1 MSFVHL
7 HLHTEYSLDDGLVR
21 IGPLM
26 ERVAKLNMPAVALT
40 DRNNL
45 FAAIKFYR
53 AALDHGIK
61 PILGAEIDLEMPV
74 MRGRAARAVLLCQN
88 NDGYRNLCQLLS
100 DRYRRQEE
108 RDWISRQDLA
118 KHGDG
123 LIALSGGVAG
133 DLGQAM
139 LAENRRAAKV
149 ALEYWKRHF
158 PGRFYLEVTKTD
170 REHEI
175 DFLQFAAECAHM
187 HELPMVATNDV
198 RFLSDR
204 DFEAHEVRV
213 CIRSQNRVNDPD
225 RAREYSKEQHLRS
238 ESTMREV
245 FKSYPQ
251 ALENT
256 EQIALRCNCR
266 LNLGQTL
273 LPAYPTPE
281 GESMDDYLDRRA
293 SEGLSRRLER
303 LEASGQMVGEESGY
317 RERLGH
323 ELEVIH
329 KTGFSGYF
337 VIVADFVQWARDNDI
352 PVGPGRGSGAGSLVA
367 YALGITGLDPLRYGL
382 LFERFLNP
390 DRVSMPDFD
399 IDFCNQNRDRVIEYV
414 RKRYGEDSVA
424 QIITYGTMAAK
435 AVIRDVG
442 RALGAPYNYCDRIAR
457 AVPNELGITL
467 EGAYQDS
474 KEFRELVSHP
484 EDTTGAH
491 LYEVALQLEGVVRN
505 ASRHAAGVV
514 IAPGALT
521 DYTPLYFE
529 ARQPDV
535 AITQFDMKD
544 VEAIGLTKFD
554 FLGLRTVTL
563 LHRCLGM
570 VNARRES
577 RGEAPL
583 DLDMLPLDDGGT
595 YELLQRAQ
603 TTEVFQLESAGMR
616 DLLLRMKPDCFDDLV
631 ALVALYRPGPLNS
644 KMDVEYIQCK
654 RTPSRV
660 SYLHPDMKPILAP
673 TFGVILYQE
682 QVMQLARDLAG
693 YSLGET
699 DLLRR
704 AMGKKKPEEMA
715 EHAERFQQGAVEHGL
730 APYQAKKIFDLMK
743 EFAEYGFNK
752 SHSVAYAL
760 LAYQTA
766 WFKTHYPDAFMAAAM
781 SSEIDDTDKLA
792 LLCKEAGSLGLA
804 LKGPDVNASDYYFT
818 VPEEGEVRYGLGA
831 IKGVGQN
838 LVARLVEERGPEPFT
853 SLEDLCHRL
862 DARDYSERDLCALIH
877 AGALDGFGA
886 SRRAMAETA
895 GRIKVQAQRV
905 QLDRSVGQDSLF
917 AQEPAAEFCA
927 LPQDDQEYET
937 IERLSYEFD
946 ALGFYFSGHPFL
958 QYRAQVQQMGAQ
970 PLSKVRGDAEAAAE
984 GKYGRVLQVCT
995 AGMVMKISYPRNGE
1009 VAFIDLEDDEVRLEV
1024 VAQDPGRARDF
1035 EVGNLMLVK
1044 GEVRVQ
1050 PKAERGERLRIR
1062 AKSLYTLEQMS
1073 RQRAERV
1080 EIVLNGDSGP
1090 DTVRAIK
1097 QVLAGHRGGC
1107 EVSVEHAG
1115 QGGRSRW
1122 VLDEGW
1128 KVSADEEVL
1137 QALRALPGVT
1147 SANVLY
1153 SPVER

>member
-7 HLHTEYSLDDGLVR
+7 HLHTQYSLDDGLVR
-21 IGPLM
+21 IDPLM
-26 ERVAKLNMPAVALT
+26 ERVAELGMPAVALT

-45 FAAIKFYR
+45 FAAVKFYR
-53 AALDHGIK
+53 SALSFGIK
-61 PILGAEIDLEMPV
+61 PILGAEIDLEMPA
-74 MRGRAARAVLLCQN
+74 MRDRSARVLLLCQDH
-88 NDGYRNLCQLLS
+88 DGYQNLCQLLS
-100 DRYRRQEE
+100 DRYRNG
-108 RDWISRQDLA
+108 RDWILRQDLA
-118 KHGDG
+118 THGEG
-123 LIALSGGVAG
+123 LIVLSGGVAG

-139 LAENRRAAKV
+139 LAENRKAADA

-158 PGRFYLEVTKTD
+158 PDRFYLEVTKTD

-175 DFLQFAAECAHM
+175 DFLQFAEECAHT

-198 RFLSDR
+198 RFLSSDE
-204 DFEAHEVRV
+204 FEAHEVRV
-213 CIRSQNRVNDPD
+213 CIRSQQRVNDSE
-225 RAREYSKEQHLRS
+225 RVREYSKEQYLRE
-238 ESTMREV
+238 ESVMREA
-245 FKSYPQ
+245 FENYPR
-251 ALENT
+251 AIANT
-256 EQIALRCNCR
+256 EQIALRCNCQLELR
-266 LNLGQTL
+266 RTL

-281 GESMDDYLDRRA
+281 GESMDDYLDRQA
-293 SEGLSRRLER
+293 SEGLTVRLER
-303 LEASGQMVGEESGY
+303 LASSGQMVGEESDY
-317 RERLGH
+317 RKRLGH

-329 KTGFSGYF
+329 ETGFSGYF

-382 LFERFLNP
+382 LFERFLNS

-457 AVPNELGITL
+457 TVPNELGITL
-467 EGAYQDS
+467 ERAYHES
-474 KEFRELVSHP
+474 PEFKELVSHP

-514 IAPGALT
+514 IAPGKLT

-529 ARQPDV
+529 ARQPEV

-563 LHRCLGM
+563 LQQCLGT

-577 RGEAPL
+577 RGETPL
-583 DLDMLPLDDGGT
+583 DLDTLPLDDKET

-616 DLLLRMKPDCFDDLV
+616 DLLGRMQPDRFDDLV

-654 RTPSRV
+654 RNPSRV
-660 SYLHPDMKPILAP
+660 SYLHPDMEPILAP

-730 APYQAKKIFDLMK
+730 APYEAKKIFDLMK

-781 SSEIDDTDKLA
+781 SSEIDDTDKLSQ
-792 LLCKEAGSLGLA
+792 LCKEARSLKLT
-804 LKGPDVNASDYYFT
+804 LKGPDINASDYYFT

-838 LVARLVEERGPEPFT
+838 LVARLVEERGSERFT

-862 DARDYSERDLCALIH
+862 DTRDYSERDLRALIH

-886 SRRAMAETA
+886 SRKAMAETA

-917 AQEPAAEFCA
+917 AQEPAVEFCA
-927 LPQDDQEYET
+927 LPQDGQEYET
-937 IERLSYEFD
+937 IERLAYEFE

-958 QYRAQVQQMGAQ
+958 QYRAQVKQMGTQ
-970 PLSKVRGDAEAAAE
+970 SLSKVREGAEAATE
-984 GKYGRVLQVCT
+984 SRYSRVLPVCT

-1009 VAFIDLEDDEVRLEV
+1009 VAFIDLEDDEVRMEV

-1035 EVGNLMLVK
+1035 EVGDLMLVK
-1044 GEVRVQ
+1044 GEIRTQ
-1050 PKAERGERLRIR
+1050 PKAERGERQRIR
-1062 AKSLYTLEQMS
+1062 AKSLYTLDQMS
-1073 RQRAERV
+1073 QQRAERV

-1122 VLDEGW
+1122 VLDEDW

>member
-21 IGPLM
+21 IDPLM
-26 ERVAKLNMPAVALT
+26 ERVAELDMPAVALT

-45 FAAIKFYR
+45 FAAVKFYR
-53 AALDHGIK
+53 TALRRGVK
-61 PILGAEIDLEMPV
+61 PILGAELDLEMPV
-74 MRGRAARAVLLCQN
+74 VRGRSARVVVLCQDR
-88 NDGYRNLCQLLS
+88 DGYRNLCRLLS
-100 DRYRRQEE
+100 DRYRRGQD
-108 RDWISRQDLA
+108 RILRQDLA
-118 KHGDG
+118 EHGEG
-123 LIALSGGVAG
+123 LIVLSGGVAG

-139 LAENRRAAKV
+139 LAENRRAANA

-158 PGRFYLEVTKTD
+158 PDRFYLEVTRTD
-170 REHEI
+170 REHEE
-175 DFLQFAAECAHM
+175 DFLQFALECAHA
-187 HELPMVATNDV
+187 HGLPVVATNDV
-198 RFLSDR
+198 RFLSSEE
-204 DFEAHEVRV
+204 FEAHEVRV
-213 CIRSQNRVNDPD
+213 CIRSQKRVNDPD
-225 RAREYSKEQHLRS
+225 RAREYSKEQNLRG
-238 ESTMREV
+238 ESMMREA
-245 FKSYPQ
+245 FESCPQ
-251 ALENT
+251 AVDNT

-266 LNLGQTL
+266 LDLGRTL

-293 SEGLSRRLER
+293 GEGLAGRLER
-303 LEASGQMVGEESGY
+303 LEASDQMAEEESAY
-317 RERLGH
+317 RERLAH
-323 ELEVIH
+323 ELGVIH
-329 KTGFSGYF
+329 ETGFSGYF

-399 IDFCNQNRDRVIEYV
+399 IDFCNRNRDRVIDYV
-414 RKRYGEDSVA
+414 RKRYGEGSVA

-435 AVIRDVG
+435 AAVRDVG

-467 EGAYQDS
+467 EKAYQDS
-474 KEFRELVSHP
+474 PEFRELVSHP

-544 VEAIGLTKFD
+544 VEEIGLTKFD

-563 LHRCLGM
+563 LHQCLGT
-570 VNARRES
+570 VNARLGS

-583 DLDMLPLDDGGT
+583 DLDTLPLDDGDT

-603 TTEVFQLESAGMR
+603 TTEVFQLESDGMR
-616 DLLLRMKPDCFDDLV
+616 DLLVRMKPDCFDDLV

-644 KMDVEYIQCK
+644 KMDIEYIECK
-654 RTPSRV
+654 RDPRRV
-660 SYLHPDMKPILAP
+660 RYLHPDMEPILAP

-715 EHAERFQQGAVEHGL
+715 EHAERFQQGATRHGL
-730 APYQAKKIFDLMK
+730 TPYEAKKIFDLMK

-766 WFKTHYPDAFMAAAM
+766 WFKAHHSDAFMAAAM

-792 LLCKEAGSLGLA
+792 LLCKEARALGLA
-804 LKGPDVNASDYYFT
+804 LKGPDANTSGYYFT
-818 VPEEGEVRYGLGA
+818 VPGEGEVRYGLGA
-831 IKGVGQN
+831 IKGVGQG
-838 LVARLVEERGPEPFT
+838 LVARLVEERESAPFT
-853 SLEDLCHRL
+853 GLEDLCHRV
-862 DARDYSERDLCALIH
+862 DARDYSERDLRALIH
-877 AGALDGFGA
+877 AGALDGLGA
-886 SRRAMAETA
+886 SRRAMAETV

-927 LPQDDQEYET
+927 LPQDGQEYET
-937 IERLSYEFD
+937 TELLAHEFE
-946 ALGFYFSGHPFL
+946 ALGFYFSGHPFA
-958 QYRAQVQQMGAQ
+958 QYRKQVQQMGAQ
-970 PLSKVRGDAEAAAE
+970 PLSKVREDAEEAIKK
-984 GKYGRVLQVCT
+984 GCGRAWKVCS
-995 AGMVMKISYPRNGE
+995 AGVVMKIAYPRNGE
-1009 VAFIDLEDDEVRLEV
+1009 VAFVDLEDDEERLEV
-1024 VAQDPGRARDF
+1024 VAQEPERARDF
-1035 EVGNLMLVK
+1035 EVGDLMLVE

-1062 AKSLYTLEQMS
+1062 AKSLYTLDQMS
-1073 RQRAERV
+1073 RRRAERV
-1080 EIVLNGDSGP
+1080 EVVLNGDSGP
-1090 DTVRAIK
+1090 DTVRALK
-1097 QVLAGHRGGC
+1097 QVLSDHRGGC
-1107 EVSVEHAG
+1107 EVSIEHMG

-1122 VLDEGW
+1122 VLDEDW
-1128 KVSADEEVL
+1128 KVSADEAAL
-1137 QALRALPGVT
+1137 QALRDLPGVE

-1153 SPVER
+1153 SQASR

>member
-7 HLHTEYSLDDGLVR
+7 HLHTQYSLDDGLVR
-21 IGPLM
+21 VDPLM
-26 ERVAKLNMPAVALT
+26 ERVAELGMPAVALT

-45 FAAIKFYR
+45 FAAVKFYR
-53 AALDHGIK
+53 SALSFGIK
-61 PILGAEIDLEMPV
+61 PILGAEIDLEMPA
-74 MRGRAARAVLLCQN
+74 MRDRSARVLLLCQN
-88 NDGYRNLCQLLS
+88 RHGYQNLCQLLS
-100 DRYRRQEE
+100 DRYRNGQ
-108 RDWISRQDLA
+108 DWILRQDLA
-118 KHGDG
+118 THGEG
-123 LIALSGGVAG
+123 LIVLSGGVAG

-139 LAENRRAAKV
+139 LAENRKAADA

-158 PGRFYLEVTKTD
+158 PDRFYLEVTKTD

-175 DFLQFAAECAHM
+175 DFLQFAEECAHT

-198 RFLSDR
+198 RFLSSDE
-204 DFEAHEVRV
+204 FEAHEVRV
-213 CIRSQNRVNDPD
+213 CIRSQQRVNDPD
-225 RAREYSKEQHLRS
+225 RTREYSKEQHLRP
-238 ESTMREV
+238 ESVMREV
-245 FKSYPQ
+245 FESYPR
-251 ALENT
+251 AIANT
-256 EQIALRCNCR
+256 EQIALRCNCQ
-266 LNLGQTL
+266 LELGRTL

-293 SEGLSRRLER
+293 NEGLTVRLER
-303 LEASGQMVGEESGY
+303 LESSGQMVGEESDY
-317 RERLGH
+317 RKRLGH

-329 KTGFSGYF
+329 ETGFSGYF

-382 LFERFLNP
+382 LFERFLNS

-467 EGAYQDS
+467 ERAYQDS
-474 KEFRELVSHP
+474 PEFRELVSHP

-491 LYEVALQLEGVVRN
+491 LYEIALQLEGVVRN

-544 VEAIGLTKFD
+544 VEEIGLTKFD

-570 VNARRES
+570 VNPRLES

-583 DLDMLPLDDGGT
+583 DLDTLPLDDKET
-595 YELLQRAQ
+595 YELLQKAQ
-603 TTEVFQLESAGMR
+603 TTEVFQLESDGMR
-616 DLLLRMKPDCFDDLV
+616 DLLLRMKPDRFDDLV

-654 RTPSRV
+654 RNPSRV
-660 SYLHPDMKPILAP
+660 RYLHKDMEPILAP

-715 EHAERFQQGAVEHGL
+715 EHAERFQQGAVKHGL
-730 APYQAKKIFDLMK
+730 APYEAKKIFDLMK

-766 WFKTHYPDAFMAAAM
+766 WFKAHHPDAFMAAAM
-781 SSEIDDTDKLA
+781 SSEIDDTDKLS
-792 LLCKEAGSLGLA
+792 LLCKEARALGLT
-804 LKGPDVNASDYYFT
+804 LKGPDVNESSYYFT
-818 VPEEGEVRYGLGA
+818 VPGENEVRYGLGA
-831 IKGVGQN
+831 IKGVGQG
-838 LVARLVEERGPEPFT
+838 LVARLVEERESAPFA
-853 SLEDLCHRL
+853 SLEDLCHRV
-862 DARDYSERDLCALIH
+862 DVRDYSERDLRALIH

-895 GRIKVQAQRV
+895 GRIKIQAQRV
-905 QLDRSVGQDSLF
+905 QTDRNVGQDSLF
-917 AQEPAAEFCA
+917 EQEPAAEFCA
-927 LPQDDQEYET
+927 LPQEGEEYGAV
-937 IERLSYEFD
+937 ERLGHEFE

-958 QYRAQVQQMGAQ
+958 QYQDQVRQVGAQ
-970 PLSKVRGDAEAAAE
+970 PLSKVRKDAVKAIEE
-984 GKYGRVLQVCT
+984 GRGRAWQVCT
-995 AGMVMKISYPRNGE
+995 AGMAMKIAYPRNGE
-1009 VAFIDLEDDEVRLEV
+1009 VAFIDLEDDQVRLEV
-1024 VAQDPGRARDF
+1024 VAQDPERARDF

-1062 AKSLYTLEQMS
+1062 AKFLYTLDQMS
-1073 RQRAERV
+1073 RERAERV

-1090 DTVRAIK
+1090 DTVRALK
-1097 QVLAGHRGGC
+1097 RVLADHRGGC
-1107 EVSVEHAG
+1107 EVSVKHMG
-1115 QGGRSRW
+1115 QGNRSRW
-1122 VLDEGW
+1122 VLAEDW
-1128 KVSADEEVL
+1128 RVSADEDTL
-1137 QALRALPGVT
+1137 QALRNLPGVE

-1153 SPVER
+1153 SQVDH

>member
-21 IGPLM
+21 IDPLM
-26 ERVAKLNMPAVALT
+26 KRVAELDMPAVALT

-45 FAAIKFYR
+45 FAAVKFYR
-53 AALDHGIK
+53 SALRFGIK

-74 MRGRAARAVLLCQN
+74 LRDRSARVILLCQN

-100 DRYRRQEE
+100 DRYRRG
-108 RDWISRQDLA
+108 RDRILRQDLA
-118 KHGDG
+118 ERGEG

-139 LAENRRAAKV
+139 LAENRQAADA

-158 PGRFYLEVTKTD
+158 PDRFYLEATKTD
-170 REHEI
+170 REHEA
-175 DFLQFAAECAHM
+175 DFLQFAAECAHL
-187 HELPMVATNDV
+187 HGLPVVATNDV
-198 RFLSDR
+198 RFLSSEE
-204 DFEAHEVRV
+204 FEAHEVRV
-213 CIRSQNRVNDPD
+213 CIRSQKRVNDPD
-225 RAREYSKEQHLRS
+225 RAREYSKEQHLRP
-238 ESTMREV
+238 ESVMREV
-245 FKSYPQ
+245 FENYPQ
-251 ALENT
+251 AIENT

-266 LNLGQTL
+266 LELGRTL

-293 SEGLSRRLER
+293 NEGLAHRLER
-303 LEASGQMVGEESGY
+303 LEAGGQRVGPESDY
-317 RERLGH
+317 RRRLEH
-323 ELEVIH
+323 ELGVIH
-329 KTGFSGYF
+329 ETGFSGYF

-414 RKRYGEDSVA
+414 RKRYGEGSVA

-435 AVIRDVG
+435 AAIRDVG
-442 RALGAPYNYCDRIAR
+442 RVLGAPYNYCDRIAR

-467 EGAYQDS
+467 EKAYQGS
-474 KEFRELVSHP
+474 SEFRELVSHP

-491 LYEVALQLEGVVRN
+491 LYEVALKLEGVVRN

-521 DYTPLYFE
+521 DYSPLYFE

-535 AITQFDMKD
+535 AITQFDMED
-544 VEAIGLTKFD
+544 IEAIGLTKFD

-563 LHRCLGM
+563 LHQCLGT
-570 VNARRES
+570 VNARLEA
-577 RGEAPL
+577 RGEATL
-583 DLDMLPLDDGGT
+583 DLDTLSLDDAPT
-595 YELLQRAQ
+595 YALLQRAQ

-616 DLLLRMKPDCFDDLV
+616 DLLVRMKPDRFDDLV

-654 RTPSRV
+654 RDPSRIR
-660 SYLHPDMKPILAP
+660 YLHPDMEPILAP

-682 QVMQLARDLAG
+682 QVMQLARELAG

-715 EHAERFQQGAVEHGL
+715 KHVERFQQGAAEHGL

-766 WFKTHYPDAFMAAAM
+766 WFKAHYPDAFMAAAM
-781 SSEIDDTDKLA
+781 SSVIDDTDKLA
-792 LLCKEAGSLGLA
+792 LLCKEARALGLT
-804 LKGPDVNASDYYFT
+804 LKGPDVNVSSYYFT

-831 IKGVGQN
+831 IKGVGQG
-838 LVARLVEERGPEPFT
+838 LVARLVKERESAPFA

-862 DARDYSERDLCALIH
+862 DVRDYSERDLRALIH

-886 SRRAMAETA
+886 SRRAMAEAA

-905 QLDRSVGQDSLF
+905 QTDRNMGQDSLF
-917 AQEPAAEFCA
+917 AQEQAAGVCA
-927 LPQDDQEYET
+927 LPQDEGEYGT
-937 IERLSYEFD
+937 VERLAHEFE

-958 QYRAQVQQMGAQ
+958 QYQAKVRQVGAQ
-970 PLSKVRGDAEAAAE
+970 PLSQVREAAEKAIEE
-984 GKYGRVLQVCT
+984 GRGRAWQVCT
-995 AGMVMKISYPRNGE
+995 AGMAMKISYPRNGE
-1009 VAFIDLEDDEVRLEV
+1009 VAFVDLEDDRERLEV
-1024 VAQDPGRARDF
+1024 VAQDPKRARGF
-1035 EVGNLMLVK
+1035 EVGDLMLVK

-1062 AKSLYTLEQMS
+1062 AKSLYTLDEMG
-1073 RQRAERV
+1073 RERAEHV
-1080 EIVLNGDSGP
+1080 KIVLNGDSDP
-1090 DTVRAIK
+1090 ETVHAVK
-1097 QVLAGHRGGC
+1097 QVLADHRGGC
-1107 EVSVEHAG
+1107 KVSVEHMG
-1115 QGGRSRW
+1115 RGGRSRW
-1122 VLDEGW
+1122 VLDEDW
-1128 KVSADEEVL
+1128 RVSADEDTL
-1137 QALRALPGVT
+1137 QALRGLPGVE

-1153 SPVER
+1153 SQVDH

>member
-1 MSFVHL
+1 MSFIHL

-21 IGPLM
+21 IAPLM
-26 ERVAKLNMPAVALT
+26 ERAAKLNMPAVALT

-45 FAAIKFYR
+45 FAAVKFYR
-53 AALDHGIK
+53 AALDQGIK

-74 MRGRAARAVLLCQN
+74 MRGRSARAVLLCQ
-88 NDGYRNLCQLLS
+88 DHGGYRNLCQLLS

-118 KHGDG
+118 EHGEG

-139 LAENRRAAKV
+139 LAENRRAAKM

-158 PGRFYLEVTKTD
+158 PGRFYLEVIKTD

-175 DFLQFAAECAHM
+175 DFLQFAAECAHL

-198 RFLSDR
+198 RFLSDGE
-204 DFEAHEVRV
+204 FEAHEVRV
-213 CIRSQNRVNDPD
+213 CIRSQERVNDPD
-225 RAREYSKEQHLRS
+225 RARVYSKEQHLRS

-245 FKSYPQ
+245 FKDYPQ
-251 ALENT
+251 AIENT

-266 LNLGQTL
+266 LELGKTL
-273 LPAYPTPE
+273 LPAYPTPA

-293 SEGLSRRLER
+293 GEGLARRLER
-303 LEASGQMVGEESGY
+303 LEASGQRAGEDSAY
-317 RERLGH
+317 RARLEH
-323 ELEVIH
+323 ELGVIH

-382 LFERFLNP
+382 LFERFLNS

-414 RKRYGEDSVA
+414 RQRYGEASVA

-442 RALGAPYNYCDRIAR
+442 RVLGAPYHYCDRIAR

-467 EGAYQDS
+467 EGAYKDS
-474 KEFRELVSHP
+474 AEFRELVSHP

-563 LHRCLGM
+563 LHRCRGM
-570 VNARRES
+570 VEARRAS
-577 RGEAPL
+577 RGEVPL
-583 DLDMLPLDDGGT
+583 DLDTLPLDDGPT
-595 YELLQRAQ
+595 YELLQQAQ
-603 TTEVFQLESAGMR
+603 TMEVFQLESAGMR
-616 DLLLRMKPDCFDDLV
+616 ELLMRMKPDCFDDLV

-654 RTPSRV
+654 RDPSRV
-660 SYLHPDMKPILAP
+660 RYLHPDMEPILAP

-693 YSLGET
+693 YTLGET

-792 LLCKEAGSLGLA
+792 LLCKEARGLGLT
-804 LKGPDVNASDYYFT
+804 LKGPDVNASGYYFT
-818 VPEEGEVRYGLGA
+818 VPEEGEIRYGLGA

-838 LVARLVEERGPEPFT
+838 LVARLVEERGPAPFT
-853 SLEDLCHRL
+853 GLEDLCHRL
-862 DARDYSERDLCALIH
+862 DTRDYSERDLRALIH
-877 AGALDGFGA
+877 AGALDETGA
-886 SRRAMAETA
+886 SRKAMVEAA
-895 GRIKVQAQRV
+895 GRFKVQAQQV
-905 QLDRSVGQDSLF
+905 QMDRSVGQDSLF
-917 AQEPAAEFCA
+917 ALDPAVASHA
-927 LPQDDQEYET
+927 RPQDDQEYET
-937 IERLSYEFD
+937 IERLAHEFE
-946 ALGFYFSGHPFL
+946 ALGFYLSGHPFH
-958 QYRAQVQQMGAQ
+958 QYRPQVQRMGTQ
-970 PLSKVRGDAEAAAE
+970 SLSRVCAEAEKAVASGR
-984 GKYGRVLQVCT
+984 GKSWEVCV
-995 AGMVMKISYPRNGE
+995 AGMVMKLAYPRNGE
-1009 VAFIDLEDDEVRLEV
+1009 VAFIDLEDDQVRLEV
-1024 VAQDPGRARDF
+1024 VAPDPRRARDF
-1035 EVGNLMLVK
+1035 EVGDLMLVK
-1044 GEVRVQ
+1044 GDVRVQ

-1062 AKSLYTLEQMS
+1062 ARSLYTLEQMS
-1073 RQRAERV
+1073 RQRAQRV
-1080 EIVLNGDSGP
+1080 AIVLNGDSGP

-1097 QVLAGHRGGC
+1097 QVLAEHRGGC
-1107 EVSVEHAG
+1107 GVSVEYTG
-1115 QGGRSRW
+1115 RGRSRW
-1122 VLDEGW
+1122 VLAEDW
-1128 KVSADEEVL
+1128 KVSADENVL
-1137 QALRALPGVT
+1137 QALRAVPGVT

-1153 SPVER
+1153 SQADH

>member
-21 IGPLM
+21 IDSLM
-26 ERVAKLNMPAVALT
+26 ERVAGLNMPAVALT

-45 FAAIKFYR
+45 FAAVKFYR
-53 AALDHGIK
+53 SALRHGIK

-74 MRGRAARAVLLCQN
+74 MRDRSARVVLLCQD

-100 DRYRRQEE
+100 DRYRRGQD
-108 RDWISRQDLA
+108 RILRQDLA
-118 KHGDG
+118 KHGEG
-123 LIALSGGVAG
+123 LIVLSGGVAG

-139 LAENRRAAKV
+139 LAENRRAAKAV
-149 ALEYWKRHF
+149 LEYWKRHF
-158 PGRFYLEVTKTD
+158 PDRFYLEITRTD
-170 REHEI
+170 REHEV
-175 DFLQFAAECAHM
+175 DFLQFALECAHA

-198 RFLSDR
+198 RFLSSEE
-204 DFEAHEVRV
+204 FEAHEVRV

-238 ESTMREV
+238 ESVMREV
-245 FKSYPQ
+245 FESYPQ
-251 ALENT
+251 AIENT

-266 LNLGQTL
+266 LDLGRTL

-293 SEGLSRRLER
+293 DEGLAHRLER
-303 LEASGQMVGEESGY
+303 LEASGLMVGPESTY
-317 RERLGH
+317 RQRLEH
-323 ELEVIH
+323 ELGVIH
-329 KTGFSGYF
+329 ETGFSGYF

-367 YALGITGLDPLRYGL
+367 YSLGITGLDPLRYGL

-390 DRVSMPDFD
+390 DRISMPDFD
-399 IDFCNQNRDRVIEYV
+399 IDFCNRNRDRVIEYV
-414 RKRYGEDSVA
+414 RRRYGEDSVA

-467 EGAYQDS
+467 EKAYQDS
-474 KEFRELVSHP
+474 PEFRELVSHP

-529 ARQPDV
+529 ARHPDV

-544 VEAIGLTKFD
+544 VETIGLTKFD

-563 LHRCLGM
+563 LDQCLGT
-570 VNARRES
+570 VNARLES

-583 DLDMLPLDDGGT
+583 DLDMLPLDDKKT

-603 TTEVFQLESAGMR
+603 TMEVFQLESDGMR
-616 DLLLRMKPDCFDDLV
+616 DLLVRMKPDCFDDLV

-644 KMDVEYIQCK
+644 KMDMEYIECK
-654 RTPSRV
+654 RNPNRV
-660 SYLHPDMKPILAP
+660 RYLHPDMEPILAP

-730 APYQAKKIFDLMK
+730 APYEAKKIFDLMK

-792 LLCKEAGSLGLA
+792 MLCKEARTLRLT
-804 LKGPDVNASDYYFT
+804 LKGPDVNESDYYFT
-818 VPEEGEVRYGLGA
+818 VPGEGEVRYGLGA
-831 IKGVGQN
+831 IKGVGQG
-838 LVARLVEERGPEPFT
+838 LVARLLEERESAPFT

-862 DARDYSERDLCALIH
+862 DTRDYSERDLRALIH
-877 AGALDGFGA
+877 AGALDGLGA

-895 GRIKVQAQRV
+895 GRIKVQAQRI
-905 QLDRSVGQDSLF
+905 QMDRSVGQDSLF
-917 AQEPAAEFCA
+917 AQETAAEFCA
-927 LPQDDQEYET
+927 IPQDGQEYEAV
-937 IERLSYEFD
+937 ERLTYEFE
-946 ALGFYFSGHPFL
+946 ALGFFFSGHPFL
-958 QYRAQVQQMGAQ
+958 QYRAQMNQVGAQ
-970 PLSKVRGDAEAAAE
+970 SLSQVREAAEAARDS
-984 GKYGRVLQVCT
+984 KYGRAWKVCT
-995 AGMVMKISYPRNGE
+995 AGVVMKIAYPRNGE
-1009 VAFIDLEDDEVRLEV
+1009 VAFINLEDDRERLEI
-1024 VAQDPGRARDF
+1024 VAQEPERARDF
-1035 EVGNLMLVK
+1035 EVGDLMLVE
-1044 GEVRVQ
+1044 GEVRVP

-1062 AKSLYTLEQMS
+1062 AKLLYTLEEMS
-1073 RQRAERV
+1073 RQRAARV
-1080 EIVLNGDSGP
+1080 EIVLNGDSSP

-1097 QVLAGHRGGC
+1097 QVLADHRGGC
-1107 EVSVEHAG
+1107 GVSVEHTG
-1115 QGGRSRW
+1115 QRGRSRW
-1122 VLDEGW
+1122 MLDEDW
-1128 KVSADEEVL
+1128 RVSADENTL
-1137 QALRALPGVT
+1137 QALRDLPGVA

-1153 SPVER
+1153 SQVDR

>member
-26 ERVAKLNMPAVALT
+26 ERAAALAMPAVALT

-45 FAAIKFYR
+45 FAAVKFYK
-53 AALDHGIK
+53 AALNYGIK
-61 PILGAEIDLEMPV
+61 PILGAEVDLEMPV
-74 MRGRAARAVLLCQN
+74 MRDRCARTVLLCRNQE
-88 NDGYRNLCQLLS
+88 GYQNLCQLLS
-100 DRYRRQEE
+100 DRYRDG
-108 RDWISRQDLA
+108 RDRILREDLA
-118 KHGDG
+118 KRNEG

-139 LAENRRAAKV
+139 IAENRRAANA

-158 PGRFYLEVTKTD
+158 PERFYLEVTRTD
-170 REHEI
+170 REHEE
-175 DFLQFAAECAHM
+175 DFLQFALECAGEHD
-187 HELPMVATNDV
+187 LPVVASNDV
-198 RFLSDR
+198 RFLSSE

-213 CIRSQNRVNDPD
+213 CIRSQKRVNDPD
-225 RAREYSKEQHLRS
+225 RAREYSKEQHLRP
-238 ESTMREV
+238 EIVMREA
-245 FKSYPQ
+245 FESYPE

-256 EQIALRCNCR
+256 EQIAMRCNCR
-266 LNLGQTL
+266 LDLGRTL
-273 LPAYPTPE
+273 LPAFPTPD
-281 GESMDDYLDRRA
+281 GESMDDYLDRLA
-293 SEGLSRRLER
+293 NEGLARRLER
-303 LEASGQMVGEESGY
+303 LGSSRQMAGPESGY
-317 RERLGH
+317 RERLEH
-323 ELEVIH
+323 ELGVIH
-329 KTGFSGYF
+329 QTGFSGYF
-337 VIVADFVQWARDNDI
+337 VIVADFVEWARDNDI

-435 AVIRDVG
+435 AAIRDVG
-442 RALGAPYNYCDRIAR
+442 RVLGAPYSYCDRIAR

-467 EGAYQDS
+467 TKAYQDS
-474 KEFRELVSHP
+474 PEFRELVSHP

-544 VEAIGLTKFD
+544 VEEIGLTKFD

-563 LHRCLGM
+563 LHQCLGT
-570 VNARRES
+570 VNARLET
-577 RGEAPL
+577 PL
-583 DLDMLPLDDGGT
+583 DLDTLPLDDAKT
-595 YELLQRAQ
+595 YALLQQAQ

-616 DLLLRMKPDCFDDLV
+616 DLLMRMKPDCFDDLV

-654 RTPSRV
+654 REPNRIR
-660 SYLHPDMKPILAP
+660 YLHPDLEPILAP

-682 QVMQLARDLAG
+682 QVMQIARELAG

-715 EHAERFQQGAVEHGL
+715 EHAERFQKGAARHGL
-730 APYQAKKIFDLMK
+730 APSAAQKIFDLVK

-766 WFKTHYPDAFMAAAM
+766 WFKAHHPDAFMAAAM

-792 LLCKEAGSLGLA
+792 RLCKEARELELT
-804 LKGPDVNASDYYFT
+804 LNGPDVNESGYYFT
-818 VPEEGEVRYGLGA
+818 VPAEGEIRYGLGA
-831 IKGVGQN
+831 IKGVGQG
-838 LVARLVEERGPEPFT
+838 LVGCLVEERGEAPFA

-862 DARDYSERDLCALIH
+862 DTRDYSERDLRALIH

-886 SRRAMAETA
+886 SRRAMAEAA
-895 GRIKVQAQRV
+895 GRFKIQAQRI
-905 QLDRSVGQDSLF
+905 QSDRDVGQDSLF
-917 AQEPAAEFCA
+917 AQEPAAELCA
-927 LPQDDQEYET
+927 LPQAEAEYET
-937 IERLSYEFD
+937 SERLAHEFE
-946 ALGFYFSGHPFL
+946 ALGLYFSGHPFL
-958 QYRAQVQQMGAQ
+958 QYRQQVTQVVTQS
-970 PLSKVRGDAEAAAE
+970 LSQVRQFAE
-984 GKYGRVLQVCT
+984 GAVEAGRGRSWEMRT
-995 AGMVMKISYPRNGE
+995 AGVVMKISYPRNGE
-1009 VAFIDLEDDEVRLEV
+1009 VAFLDLEDDRERLEV
-1024 VAQDPGRARDF
+1024 VSQDPRRAKDF
-1035 EVGNLMLVK
+1035 EVGDLVLVQ

-1062 AKSLYTLEQMS
+1062 AKSLYSLDQAN
-1073 RQRAERV
+1073 RQWAKRV
-1080 EIVLNGDSGP
+1080 HIVLNGDSGP

-1097 QVLAGHRGGC
+1097 QALADHRGGC
-1107 EVSVEHAG
+1107 EVSVEYVG
-1115 QGGRSRW
+1115 ERSPSKW
-1122 VLDEGW
+1122 VLAEDW
-1128 KVSADEEVL
+1128 RVSADEEAL
-1137 QALRALPGVT
+1137 QALRGVAGVE

-1153 SPVER
+1153 SPP

>member
-21 IGPLM
+21 IDPLM
-26 ERVAKLNMPAVALT
+26 ERAAELAMPAVALT

-45 FAAIKFYR
+45 FAAVKFYKT
-53 AALDHGIK
+53 ALNYGIK
-61 PILGAEIDLEMPV
+61 PILGAEIDLEIPV
-74 MRGRAARAVLLCQN
+74 MHDRSARTVLLCQN
-88 NDGYRNLCQLLS
+88 QDGYRNLCQLLS
-100 DRYRRQEE
+100 DRYRKGSDQILRK
-108 RDWISRQDLA
+108 DLA
-118 KHGDG
+118 KCSEG

-139 LAENRRAAKV
+139 VAENRRAASA

-158 PGRFYLEVTKTD
+158 PERFYLEVTKTD
-170 REHEI
+170 REHEE
-175 DFLQFAAECAHM
+175 DFLQFALECVSEHD
-187 HELPMVATNDV
+187 LPMVATNDV
-198 RFLSDR
+198 RFLSSE

-213 CIRSQNRVNDPD
+213 CIRSQQRVNDPD

-238 ESTMREV
+238 ESVMREA
-245 FKSYPQ
+245 FESYPE

-256 EQIALRCNCR
+256 EQIAVRCNCR
-266 LNLGQTL
+266 LDLGRTL
-273 LPAYPTPE
+273 LPAFPTPD
-281 GESMDDYLDRRA
+281 GESMDDYLDRLA
-293 SEGLSRRLER
+293 HEGLTRRLER
-303 LEASGQMVGEESGY
+303 LETSGRMVGPESDY
-317 RERLGH
+317 RERLEH
-323 ELEVIH
+323 ELGVIH
-329 KTGFSGYF
+329 QTGFSGYF
-337 VIVADFVQWARDNDI
+337 VIVADFVEWARDNDI

-390 DRVSMPDFD
+390 ARVSMPDFD

-435 AVIRDVG
+435 AAIRDVG
-442 RALGAPYNYCDRIAR
+442 RVLGAPYSYCDRIAR

-467 EGAYQDS
+467 AKAYQDS
-474 KEFRELVSHP
+474 PEFRELVSHP

-521 DYTPLYFE
+521 DFTPLYFE

-563 LHRCLGM
+563 LHQCLGT
-570 VNARRES
+570 VNAHRES
-577 RGEAPL
+577 QGEPQL
-583 DLDMLPLDDGGT
+583 DLDTLPLDDPDT

-603 TTEVFQLESAGMR
+603 TMEVFQLESAGMR
-616 DLLLRMKPDCFDDLV
+616 DLLIRMGPDCFDDLV

-644 KMDVEYIQCK
+644 KMDIEYIQCK
-654 RTPSRV
+654 HDPSRV
-660 SYLHPDMKPILAP
+660 SYLHPDLEPILAS

-682 QVMQLARDLAG
+682 QVMQIARELAG

-715 EHAERFQQGAVEHGL
+715 EHAERFQKGAAEHGL
-730 APYQAKKIFDLMK
+730 APLVARKVFDLMK
-743 EFAEYGFNK
+743 EFAGYGFNK

-760 LAYQTA
+760 LAYQSA
-766 WFKTHYPDAFMAAAM
+766 WFKTHHPDAFMAAAM

-792 LLCKEAGSLGLA
+792 LLCKEARELKLT
-804 LKGPDVNASDYYFT
+804 LKGPDVNESGYYFT
-818 VPEEGEVRYGLGA
+818 VPAEGEIRYGLGA
-831 IKGVGQN
+831 IKGVGQG
-838 LVARLVEERGPEPFT
+838 LVTRLVEERGETSFT

-862 DARDYSERDLCALIH
+862 DTRNYSERDLRALIH
-877 AGALDGFGA
+877 AGALDGFNV
-886 SRRAMAETA
+886 SRRAMAEAA
-895 GRIKVQAQRV
+895 GRFKTQAQRV
-905 QLDRSVGQDSLF
+905 QSDRDVGQDSLF

-927 LPQDDQEYET
+927 LPQAEEEYET
-937 IERLSYEFD
+937 SERLAYEFE
-946 ALGFYFSGHPFL
+946 ALGLYFSGHPFL
-958 QYRAQVQQMGAQ
+958 QYRHQVKQVVTQS
-970 PLSKVRGDAEAAAE
+970 LSQVRQTAEEAVEA
-984 GKYGRVLQVCT
+984 GRGRLWEIRT
-995 AGMVMKISYPRNGE
+995 AGVVMKISYPRNGE
-1009 VAFIDLEDDEVRLEV
+1009 VAFLDLEDDQERLEV
-1024 VAQDPGRARDF
+1024 VSQDPRRAKDF
-1035 EVGNLMLVK
+1035 EVGDLVLVQ
-1044 GEVRVQ
+1044 GEARVQ

-1062 AKSLYTLEQMS
+1062 AKSLYSLEQVNQHWA
-1073 RQRAERV
+1073 RRV
-1080 EIVLNGDSGP
+1080 HIVLNGDSGP

-1097 QVLAGHRGGC
+1097 QTLADHRGGC
-1107 EVSVEHAG
+1107 EVSVEYVG
-1115 QGGRSRW
+1115 QQGPSKW
-1122 VLDEGW
+1122 VLDEDW
-1128 KVSADEEVL
+1128 KVSADEEAL
-1137 QALRALPGVT
+1137 QALRGVAGVE

-1153 SPVER
+1153 SPIDP